1 MLINLNKLRISSIA
15 FVIFLFY
22 VIGRC
27 TIFFRKKFIMKIEID
42 NSQLINDIVEKVVAR
57 LKPLLNN
64 PHDSKYNELMTV
76 DEVAR
81 YLKTKKSTIYD
92 KVHSRTIPF
101 LKNGGS
107 SRFRRTHIDLWLIN
121 PYHPD
126 LSIYNLN
133 HNGRR

>member
-1 MLINLNKLRISSIA
+1 
-15 FVIFLFY
+15 
-22 VIGRC
+22 
-27 TIFFRKKFIMKIEID
+27 MKIEID
-42 NSQLINDIVEKVVAR
+42 DKMLIDTIVEKVVER
-57 LKPLLNN
+57 LKPLLNSSRN
-64 PHDSKYNELMTV
+64 SRDNELMTV

-101 LKNGGS
+101 LKNGNS
-107 SRFRRTHIDLWLIN
+107 SRFRRMHIDLWLIN

-126 LSIYNLN
+126 LSLYNLN

>member
-1 MLINLNKLRISSIA
+1 
-15 FVIFLFY
+15 
-22 VIGRC
+22 
-27 TIFFRKKFIMKIEID
+27 MKIEID
-42 NSQLINDIVEKVVAR
+42 NSQLVNDIAKKVIEQ

-92 KVHSRTIPF
+92 KVSRRTIPF

-107 SRFRRTHIDLWLIN
+107 SRFRRTHIDL
-121 PYHPD
+121 
-126 LSIYNLN
+126 
-133 HNGRR
+133 